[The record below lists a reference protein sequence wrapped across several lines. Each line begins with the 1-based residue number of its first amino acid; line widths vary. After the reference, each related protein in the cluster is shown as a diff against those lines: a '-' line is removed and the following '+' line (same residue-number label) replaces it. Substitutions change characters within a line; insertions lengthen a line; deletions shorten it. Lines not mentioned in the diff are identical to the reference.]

1 MSRDVYA
8 SNEKLWGLLPVR
20 WGLQMMPRDGQGTIQ
35 PFHNRFDARHEV
47 WKFLGVSIPAGD
59 DDKFLDRGRDAA
71 VALEIAIAEKP
82 DVDSILFRNLRLLQA
97 ELGFDDLQSDILA
110 IRVMSAVNPGFEQL
124 VDGYFGRCSTF
135 VLRRKLAS
143 LLGVPDARISNALA
157 RSGLL
162 AQRGLLDVS
171 RCNHE
176 QFDEHLTLMR
186 GLDTALTTEMK
197 SERELLAALLP
208 TAREATLELSA
219 YPHLGQEVHLL
230 RACLGA
236 GADVRAKGVNV
247 LLYGAPGTGKTELAA
262 ALAKS
267 LGLPLY
273 AVPSAWENSWAL
285 NPRERLRE
293 VGQLQR
299 LVDVTG
305 RSLVLVDEAE
315 DLFPTAWSDADKI
328 PTKVAVNECLETSPT
343 PTIWISN
350 RTRHMDEAFLRR
362 FDMVVYVPALPTLAK
377 RELLCNLVPPGTLQ
391 GMELRRFTARRE
403 LSPAMITRLARVA
416 SLGTSGDPG
425 RVRDNLVTLSNQYL
439 RTMGARPL
447 PVARGQASLQY
458 DPTLLNC
465 DPPLGSAIDALAGHG
480 VGARLLLHGSPGTG
494 KTALGKLLSER
505 FDRPLLQRQASS
517 LLSCY
522 LGETEQNL
530 RDMFDEARRE
540 NGILLLDEADSFLRN
555 RDQARARWEVTQTN
569 ELLTQMEDFEGIFIC
584 TTNRLDDLDPAA
596 LRRFDF
602 KVAFKPLRF
611 DQRVR
616 LIRCC
621 CAALGIDASDD
632 GSWAA
637 RARQL
642 DGLTPGD
649 AAAALRRLRL
659 SPGTSSIATLLGALA
674 DECGYKPT
682 AHAPIGFVR

>member
-1 MSRDVYA
+1 MNRDVYA
-8 SNEKLWGLLPVR
+8 SNVKLWGLRPVR

-47 WKFLGVSIPAGD
+47 WEFLGVSIPAGD
-59 DDKFLDRGRDAA
+59 DDKFLERGRDAA
-71 VALEIAIAEKP
+71 VALEMAIAEKP
-82 DVDSILFRNLRLLQA
+82 DVDSTLFRNLHRLQA

-124 VDGYFGRCSTF
+124 VDGYFGRCSAF

-171 RCNHE
+171 RGNRE
-176 QFDEHLTLMR
+176 QFDERLTLMR

-273 AVPSAWENSWAL
+273 AVPSAWENLGAL
-285 NPRERLRE
+285 NPRERLCE

-350 RTRHMDEAFLRR
+350 RTRHMDVAFLRR
-362 FDMVVYVPALPTLAK
+362 FDMVVHVPALPTSAK
-377 RELLCNLVPPGTLQ
+377 RELLCNLVPPDTLQ
-391 GMELRRFTARRE
+391 NMELRRFTARRE

-416 SLGTSGDPG
+416 SIGASGDSTK
-425 RVRDNLVTLSNQYL
+425 VRNNLLTLSNQYL
-439 RTMGARPL
+439 RTLGARPI
-447 PVARGQASLQY
+447 PVASAQAGLPY
-458 DPTLLNC
+458 DSALLNC
-465 DPPLGSAIDALAGHG
+465 EPPLGEVVDTLAGSG
-480 VGARLLLHGSPGTG
+480 VGARLLLHGVPGTG
-494 KTALGKLLSER
+494 KTALGKVLAEQ

-555 RDQARARWEVTQTN
+555 RDHARARWEVTQTN
-569 ELLTQMEDFEGIFIC
+569 ELLTQMEDFEGVFVC

-602 KVAFKPLRF
+602 KVEFKPLRL
-611 DQRVR
+611 DQRLR
-616 LIRCC
+616 LVGSC
-621 CAALGIDASDD
+621 CAALGIDGLDEVALTS
-632 GSWAA
+632 
-637 RARQL
+637 RAMRL

-649 AAAALRRLRL
+649 AAAALRRLRFL
-659 SPGTSSIATLLGALA
+659 ASGPDIGTLLDALA
-674 DECGYKPT
+674 DECRYKPT
-682 AHAPIGFVR
+682 VSKPIGFVH